1 MGNNRLEIT
10 SGGIAKMSLKSLMFT
25 VAVSTIIAANA
36 ASAQTDNPF
45 KCKPGEKYVMNVM
58 VSGVEY
64 WFPVY
69 EMFKQAGRQMGC
81 ETAYTGTPE
90 YDVNK
95 QIATFDQALAQKPT
109 GILVHPMNSDPF
121 IEPINRA
128 VEQGVAVVT
137 FAADSPNSKRVS
149 YITSDNIAE
158 GTYAADAI
166 AKSLGGKGEY
176 AVLENPGQ
184 DNHDKRITAFNAR
197 MAAKWP
203 DMKLVGRAASNQ
215 DPTKAYQAVLSLA
228 QANPNL
234 AAVFMPEAN
243 SAIGAAQA
251 AKEAGGKIKVMN
263 ADVNA
268 NILDMIKAG
277 QIYGAVNPNQGM
289 QGYMGFMLLWLAA
302 HPDLIDPMNDAKRAG
317 ANGMK
322 VPFVDNG
329 FSIVTAENADDFYW
343 DKYLKRRGT
352 KGIEE

>member
-1 MGNNRLEIT
+1 MHKFFTTTALAAVAAAT
-10 SGGIAKMSLKSLMFT
+10 VMSGSAL
-25 VAVSTIIAANA
+25 AND
-36 ASAQTDNPF
+36 TPF

-69 EMFKQAGRQMGC
+69 EMFKQAGQQMGC

-95 QIATFDQALAQKPT
+95 QIASFDQALAQNPA

-128 VEQGVAVVT
+128 IDQGTAVVT
-137 FAADSPNSKRVS
+137 FAADSPLSKRVS
-149 YITSDNIAE
+149 FITSDNTRE
-158 GTYAADAI
+158 GIYAADAI
-166 AKSLGGKGEY
+166 AEKLGGKGEY

-184 DNHDKRITAFNAR
+184 DNHDKRIAAFIKR
-197 MAAKWP
+197 MEEKYP

-215 DPTKAYQAVLSLA
+215 DPAKAYQGLMSII

-234 AAVFMPEAN
+234 NAVFMPEAN

-251 AKEAGGKIKVMN
+251 AKESGGKVLVMC

-277 QIYGAVNPNQGM
+277 EVFGSINPNQGM
-289 QGYMGFMLLWLAA
+289 QGYMGFMLLWLAK
-302 HPDLIDPMNDAKRAG
+302 HPELIDPMNDAKRSG
-317 ANGMK
+317 FNPMSIP
-322 VPFVDNG
+322 VVDNG
-329 FSIVTAENADDFYW
+329 LSIVTAENADDFYW

>member
-1 MGNNRLEIT
+1 MRDF
-10 SGGIAKMSLKSLMFT
+10 FT
-25 VAVSTIIAANA
+25 TTALAVL
-36 ASAQTDNPF
+36 ASATLMSGAALAADNPF

-69 EMFKQAGRQMGC
+69 EMFKQAGQQLGC

-95 QIATFDQALAQKPT
+95 QIATFDQALAQNPA

-128 VEQGVAVVT
+128 IDQGTAVVT
-137 FAADSPNSKRVS
+137 FAADSPLSKRIS
-149 YITSDNIAE
+149 FITSDNTRE

-166 AKSLGGKGEY
+166 ATKLGGKGEY

-184 DNHDKRITAFNAR
+184 DNHDKRISAFIKR
-197 MAAKWP
+197 MEEKYP

-215 DPTKAYQAVLSLA
+215 DPTKAYQGLSSII
-228 QANPNL
+228 QAHPDL

-251 AKEAGGKIKVMN
+251 SKENGGKVLVMC

-277 QIYGAVNPNQGM
+277 EVFGSINPNQGM
-289 QGYMGFMLLWLAA
+289 QGYMGFMLLWFAK
-302 HPDLIDPMNDAKRAG
+302 HPELIDPMNDAKRSG
-317 ANGMK
+317 FNPMS

-329 FSIVTAENADDFYW
+329 LSIVTADNADDFYW

>member
-1 MGNNRLEIT
+1 MRKFFSTTALAALAAAT
-10 SGGIAKMSLKSLMFT
+10 MMSP
-25 VAVSTIIAANA
+25 AA
-36 ASAQTDNPF
+36 ASTDNPF

-69 EMFKQAGRQMGC
+69 EMFKQAGQQMGC

-95 QIATFDQALAQKPT
+95 QIASFDQALAQKPA

-128 VEQGVAVVT
+128 IDEGTAVVT
-137 FAADSPNSKRVS
+137 FAADSPLSKRIS
-149 YITSDNIAE
+149 FITSDNTRE

-166 AKSLGGKGEY
+166 AKKLGEEGEY

-184 DNHDKRITAFNAR
+184 DNHDKRISAFIAR
-197 MAAKWP
+197 MEEKYP
-203 DMKLVGRAASNQ
+203 KMKLVGRAASNQ
-215 DPTKAYQAVLSLA
+215 DPAKAYQGLMSII
-228 QANPNL
+228 QANPGL
-234 AAVFMPEAN
+234 DAVFMPEAN

-251 AKEAGGKIKVMN
+251 SKESGGKVLVMC

-277 QIYGAVNPNQGM
+277 EVFGSINPNQGM
-289 QGYMGFMLLWLAA
+289 QGYMGFMLLWLAK
-302 HPDLIDPMNDAKRAG
+302 HPELIDPMNDAKRAG
-317 ANGMK
+317 FNAMSIP
-322 VPFVDNG
+322 VVDNG
-329 FSIVTAENADDFYW
+329 LSIVTAENADDFYW

>member
-1 MGNNRLEIT
+1 MRKFLSILAISAAAT
-10 SGGIAKMSLKSLMFT
+10 T
-25 VAVSTIIAANA
+25 VLGASHAAAQA
-36 ASAQTDNPF
+36 ANPF
-45 KCKPGEKYVMNVM
+45 KCEPGEKYVMNVM

-69 EMFKQAGRQMGC
+69 EMFKQAGQQFGC
-81 ETAYTGTPE
+81 ETEYTGTPE

-95 QIATFDQALAQKPT
+95 QIATFDQALAQKPA

-128 VEQGVAVVT
+128 IDQGTAVVT

-149 YITSDNIAE
+149 YITSDNVAE
-158 GTYAADAI
+158 GTYAADAV
-166 AKSLGGKGEY
+166 AKAMDGKGEY

-184 DNHDKRITAFNAR
+184 DNHDKRIAAFIAR
-197 MAAKWP
+197 MEAKWP

-215 DPTKAYQAVLSLA
+215 DATKAYQAVLSLA
-228 QANPNL
+228 QAHPEL
-234 AAVFMPEAN
+234 GAVFMPEAN

-251 AKEAGGKIKVMN
+251 AKEGGGKIRVML

-268 NILDMIKAG
+268 KILDMIKAG
-277 QIYGAVNPNQGM
+277 EIFGSVNPNQGM
-289 QGYMGFMLLWLAA
+289 QGYMGFMLLWLAK
-302 HPDLIDPMNDAKRAG
+302 HPELIDPMNDARRSGFNAMG
-317 ANGMK
+317 

-343 DKYLKRRGT
+343 DAYLKRRGT

>member
-1 MGNNRLEIT
+1 MASAKGGNLRKFL
-10 SGGIAKMSLKSLMFT
+10 
-25 VAVSTIIAANA
+25 STLAIAAA
-36 ASAQTDNPF
+36 ASTCLGSAQALAENTNPF
-45 KCKPGEKYVMNVM
+45 KCEPGEKYVMNVM

-69 EMFKQAGRQMGC
+69 EMFKQAGQQFGC

-95 QIATFDQALAQKPT
+95 QIATFDQALAQKPA

-128 VEQGVAVVT
+128 IEQGTAVVT

-149 YITSDNIAE
+149 YITSDNVAE
-158 GTYAADAI
+158 GTYAADAV
-166 AKSLGGKGEY
+166 AKAMDGKGEY

-184 DNHDKRITAFNAR
+184 DNHDKRVNAFVAR
-197 MAAKWP
+197 MEAKWP

-228 QANPNL
+228 QAHPDL
-234 AAVFMPEAN
+234 GAVFMPEAN

-251 AKEAGGKIKVMN
+251 AKEGGGKIRVML

-268 NILDMIKAG
+268 KILDMIKAG
-277 QIYGAVNPNQGM
+277 EIFGSVNPNQGM
-289 QGYMGFMLLWLAA
+289 QGYMGFMLLWMAK
-302 HPDLIDPMNDAKRAG
+302 HPDLIDPMNDAKRSGFNA
-317 ANGMK
+317 MS

-329 FSIVTAENADDFYW
+329 FSIVTADNADDFYW
-343 DKYLKRRGT
+343 DKYLQRRGT

>member
-1 MGNNRLEIT
+1 MEGLWPQGGNLHKFLST
-10 SGGIAKMSLKSLMFT
+10 TALAVIASTLFT
-25 VAVSTIIAANA
+25 FSANA
-36 ASAQTDNPF
+36 ETENPF
-45 KCKPGEKYVMNVM
+45 RCKPGEKYVMNVM

-69 EMFKQAGRQMGC
+69 EMFKQAGQQFGC

-95 QIATFDQALAQKPT
+95 QIASFDQALAQKPA

-128 VEQGVAVVT
+128 VDQGTSVVT
-137 FAADSPNSKRVS
+137 FAADSPLSKRVS
-149 YITSDNIAE
+149 FITSDNTRE

-166 AKSLGGKGEY
+166 AEKLDGKGEY

-184 DNHDKRITAFNAR
+184 DNHDKRVAAFTAR
-197 MAAKWP
+197 MAEKWP

-215 DPTKAYQAVLSLA
+215 DPTKAYQALMSII

-234 AAVFMPEAN
+234 NAVFMPEAN

-251 AKEAGGKIKVMN
+251 SKESGGKVLVMC

-277 QIYGAVNPNQGM
+277 EVFGSINPNQGM
-289 QGYMGFMLLWLAA
+289 QGYMGFLMLWFAE
-302 HPDLIDPMNDAKRAG
+302 HPELIDPMNDAKRAG
-317 ANGMK
+317 SNPMSI
-322 VPFVDNG
+322 PFVDNG
-329 FSIVTAENADDFYW
+329 LSIVTAANADDFYW